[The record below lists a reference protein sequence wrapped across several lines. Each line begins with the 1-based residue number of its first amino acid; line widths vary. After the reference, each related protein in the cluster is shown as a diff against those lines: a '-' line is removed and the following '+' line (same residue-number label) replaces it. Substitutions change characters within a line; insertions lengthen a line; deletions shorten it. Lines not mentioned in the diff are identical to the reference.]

1 MSHSNINIYYI
12 NLSKS
17 IERNTR
23 IQEQL
28 KHMDPI
34 FTSKR
39 VEGID
44 GNVADLN
51 QYILINDDYYKQ
63 SILHDNAS
71 IPKEFKKR
79 QIACLTSHLYA
90 IKEAYDNSLNN
101 VIIIE
106 DDINLKILNFTYKR
120 LIHLQEQNP
129 DVDAIQLYSSSNAII
144 QKYINSIKQENLCLI
159 EKQYEYWACCA
170 YLINR
175 NGMEKVLKYFNKES
189 NKFDFLDSPLT
200 EMLVSDNII
209 YKSCTSKTTSIPYI
223 NIMDPSKVESII
235 NLRNSNTN
243 YVKKMNSHINFANR
257 QFNLIEP
264 QKADYKQLEDKS
276 DEHLQRNI
284 RHYQWIEY
292 YTNIF
297 IKLLQSNKIR
307 K

>member
-159 EKQYEYWACCA
+159 EKT
-170 YLINR
+170 I
-175 NGMEKVLKYFNKES
+175 
-189 NKFDFLDSPLT
+189 
-200 EMLVSDNII
+200 
-209 YKSCTSKTTSIPYI
+209 
-223 NIMDPSKVESII
+223 
-235 NLRNSNTN
+235 
-243 YVKKMNSHINFANR
+243 
-257 QFNLIEP
+257 
-264 QKADYKQLEDKS
+264 
-276 DEHLQRNI
+276 
-284 RHYQWIEY
+284 
-292 YTNIF
+292 
-297 IKLLQSNKIR
+297 
-307 K
+307 